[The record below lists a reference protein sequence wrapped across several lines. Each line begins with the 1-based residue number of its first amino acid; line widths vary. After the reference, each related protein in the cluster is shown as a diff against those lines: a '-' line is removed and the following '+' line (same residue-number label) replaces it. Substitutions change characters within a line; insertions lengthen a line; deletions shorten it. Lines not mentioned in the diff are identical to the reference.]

1 MSTFAKIMVV
11 VNLILAVLFLASAGT
26 LHGSAESWKA
36 RHDQVVTTKD
46 QNIQALENQVK
57 AKSGDLD
64 TARSEN
70 RSLDTRAST
79 AEGQLKQLNDSNGL
93 LMREIETKNGE
104 IQKLTA
110 AVTDAANSIKD
121 QTARNEQLSN
131 QLAQK
136 SADLAQTKEKL
147 KTSDENLARETA
159 RADSS
164 EKATA
169 AAEAANVALTNALDA
184 SNTLTAAYKAK
195 FGALSD
201 VAVTAAVKGVIQS
214 ASAKDDVFVLSV
226 GSKDGVKVGYEFT
239 VSRGSNY
246 VTTIIVD
253 SVFPNNAAC
262 HTKQGMKKLD
272 AQAGDSVSTASAL

>member
-26 LHGSAESWKA
+26 LHGAAESWKK
-36 RHDQVVTTKD
+36 RHDDAVAQKD

-57 AKSGDLD
+57 AKSGELD

-79 AEGQLKQLNDSNGL
+79 AEGQLKQLNDSNAL

-110 AVTDAANSIKD
+110 AVTDAANSVKD
-121 QTARNEQLSN
+121 QTGRNEQLSN
-131 QLAQK
+131 QLAQAT
-136 SADLAQTKEKL
+136 ADLAQLKDKL
-147 KTSDENLARETA
+147 KTSEENLARETA

-169 AAEAANVALTNALDA
+169 AAEAQNVSLTNELDA
-184 SNTLTAAYKAK
+184 SRTLTAAYKAK

-253 SVFPNNAAC
+253 AVYPNNASA
-262 HTKQGMKKLD
+262 HSKSGMKKMD
-272 AQAGDSVSTASAL
+272 AQAGDTVSTASAL